1 MLLKITKLPPEEL
14 DEIEWLV
21 THKIRFISEALL
33 DESLLNKAEAVLS
46 EIDPDDAP
54 FLALAWQLDAKL
66 WSGDKKLRAGLLN
79 KGFSDVLNTEEVNA
93 WLSEEET

>member
-1 MLLKITKLPPEEL
+1 MSIDGP
-14 DEIEWLV
+14 V

-33 DESLLNKAEAVLS
+33 DENLLDKAEAVLL

-66 WSGDKKLRAGLLN
+66 WSGDKYLCRSLN
-79 KGFSDVLNTEEVNA
+79 QDLPIF
-93 WLSEEET
+93 